1 MHHETYLA
9 EIRRRNSD
17 GGSSSSSSFS
27 GPDGRLSLM
36 RVVSDLFVAGG
47 ETTSTALNWAVL
59 CAAENPAVQERVR
72 GELDGVTGG
81 GARMPCLGDR

>member
-1 MHHETYLA
+1 MGHYLA

-17 GGSSSSSSFS
+17 GGSSSSSFS